1 MLLTALLAVGCAT
14 DDDWEADGNA
24 VGPESFSWTRG
35 AVEETRIAFLRNL
48 GVGYGY
54 NAVSGRYCNYA
65 DIRCQI
71 LNRRQLEKAAQA
83 SGMTLWHTDYTSR
96 SYSTSQVA
104 YNEHDY
110 VATFNLGRESS
121 FNYIIYKEEQTYR
134 QNILED
140 GLRQSFYFSTDDYEQ
155 VATQW
160 LDVGNTIDAMSAGLD
175 PYQILTRSFADAVEH
190 LGESTEPAAVDSF
203 LQVYGTHVVVRTAIG
218 GRLHID
224 LKNDMKRYGRKMQ
237 EEEFSSSDLFN
248 AFRDRNENRELSEQ
262 YAWIEHS
269 SMNISAYG
277 GDQSVLQ
284 GLIGEQQYDG
294 SRNFDP
300 SVVAQWRQGI
310 TFVPDDEYAS
320 NAEMIDMEVRP
331 IWEFMFDGDAI
342 AKVKQRIQSDAT
354 KATQQLGS
362 KNFFSCSFPVRYDNP
377 ECLYTSATE
386 EEVMN
391 MDDYKYDNCST
402 FYCVHIVSGGR
413 YVAVVCHE
421 YIGGVEMWVAYPVYD
436 GVTKLYCG
444 LGVDNSGQ
452 AYRVY
457 PDYTLKTDEL
467 WTYSSYLLVDSLS
480 EMVAEPLPVDLYPQT
495 DCFYFNNGE
504 LCIYPVEG
512 IDYDDAQPML
522 YCEAGKSVR
531 PDGSINVKPVP
542 VYKLGTEFIIMGR
555 EGDPCDFVGWHLL
568 GYEDDYTPIYRR
580 NEDYVGYYNPTE
592 MRPVGN

>member
-1 MLLTALLAVGCAT
+1 MLLTVLLAVGCAT

-237 EEEFSSSDLFN
+237 EEECKNSHDVN
-248 AFRDRNENRELSEQ
+248 
-262 YAWIEHS
+262 Y
-269 SMNISAYG
+269 
-277 GDQSVLQ
+277 
-284 GLIGEQQYDG
+284 
-294 SRNFDP
+294 
-300 SVVAQWRQGI
+300 
-310 TFVPDDEYAS
+310 YAS
-320 NAEMIDMEVRP
+320 RLYVSPRYLSQVTRRVASQSPKSIID
-331 IWEFMFDGDAI
+331 
-342 AKVKQRIQSDAT
+342 SSL
-354 KATQQLGS
+354 LG
-362 KNFFSCSFPVRYDNP
+362 KIK
-377 ECLYTSATE
+377 EL
-386 EEVMN
+386 
-391 MDDYKYDNCST
+391 
-402 FYCVHIVSGGR
+402 
-413 YVAVVCHE
+413 
-421 YIGGVEMWVAYPVYD
+421 
-436 GVTKLYCG
+436 
-444 LGVDNSGQ
+444 
-452 AYRVY
+452 
-457 PDYTLKTDEL
+457 LKTDKTIQEIAYQL
-467 WTYSSYLLVDSLS
+467 EFSSQAHLS
-480 EMVAEPLPVDLYPQT
+480 NFFKRFTGTSPSDYRKLIV
-495 DCFYFNNGE
+495 NG
-504 LCIYPVEG
+504 
-512 IDYDDAQPML
+512 
-522 YCEAGKSVR
+522 
-531 PDGSINVKPVP
+531 
-542 VYKLGTEFIIMGR
+542 
-555 EGDPCDFVGWHLL
+555 
-568 GYEDDYTPIYRR
+568 
-580 NEDYVGYYNPTE
+580 
-592 MRPVGN
+592 